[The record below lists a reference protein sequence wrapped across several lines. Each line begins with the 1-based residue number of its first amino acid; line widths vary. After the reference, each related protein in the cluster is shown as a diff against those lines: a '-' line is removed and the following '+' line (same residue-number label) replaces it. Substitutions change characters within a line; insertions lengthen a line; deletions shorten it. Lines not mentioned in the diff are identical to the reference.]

1 MTTTAQP
8 TTEPS
13 AARGRLGAL
22 WVVGAR
28 VVGIGATLGGNILAA
43 RLLGPAEFGVYLVLS
58 TIVAFGSILA
68 MGGLNEAGLR
78 LLGESLALGDG
89 ASARQVLRRV
99 LKLGLVTSL
108 VAAVV
113 VSCAA
118 AWVGPLPLVVR
129 QSLLALVLLG
139 VAMIAL
145 GWQQLSAELLRGLGD
160 LRLASLFSGGQTGGP
175 ISNLLFLATTSTLL
189 LCGASL
195 SASELLGVMTASIL
209 ATLPLALV
217 GLLWI
222 ARRELAQ
229 VAAASAK
236 NNDTNSA
243 AARDSASAL
252 LSITSILLVIQIL
265 NFFNYQLDM
274 WLAGITLAEV
284 EVGLFGVA
292 KRSMLLAQMPV
303 QMAMYATMGQLP
315 RLFAQG
321 ETRELEAV
329 VRSSSSWAAIPS
341 LAALAL
347 LLLFPTGILTLVF
360 GGSFRDAAVILWPLA
375 IGAAA
380 LVLAGNPTYVLV
392 MMGRQREV
400 LIVHLLATLLLAA
413 GGYYGATT
421 YGAVGLAL
429 AASASVTFQNG
440 LLWWLARQQAG
451 IWTHPGKLRFS
462 LGKTSIPARTEVR
475 SDTESNIAPLSRQ
488 PTH

>member
-1 MTTTAQP
+1 MTTTVQP

-229 VAAASAK
+229 VEASAK

-243 AARDSASAL
+243 AARDSAAAL
-252 LSITSILLVIQIL
+252 LSITGILLVIQIL

-274 WLAGITLAEV
+274 WLAGITLSEV

-347 LLLFPTGILTLVF
+347 LLLFPTSILTLVF

-413 GGYYGATT
+413 GGYYGAST